1 MSWKESLAELGTKMD
16 MMIRHLGT
24 LQASVMHYTKEI
36 KALQEAVARGNKSA
50 DRMADR
56 LIEMAMVNKGMGRD
70 AAIHRRSLSD
80 DTPSE
85 QQDLWQESPEEEW
98 PPKGFDSINIP

>member
-1 MSWKESLAELGTKMD
+1 MSWKESLAELDRRMD

-24 LQASVMHYTKEI
+24 LQAAVMNHSKEVR
-36 KALQEAVARGNKSA
+36 LLRETVAKGNKSA

-70 AAIHRRSLSD
+70 AAIHRRSLQD
-80 DTPSE
+80 EAPLE

-98 PPKGFDSINIP
+98 PPKGFDAINMP